1 MITNQDAKS
10 FMKVMEY
17 HRDLFANIAKNYFD
31 DNEIVAAVSVS
42 NYVEKILYVRG
53 LIRGNLEH
61 EDIL

>member
-17 HRDLFANIAKNYFD
+17 HIKLFTDIARNYFD
-31 DNEIVAAVSVS
+31 DNEIVAAVSAS
-42 NYVEKILYVRG
+42 YDVEKILYVRE
-53 LIRGNLEH
+53 LIRGSLEQ

>member
-31 DNEIVAAVSVS
+31 NNEIVAAVGVS